1 VAYGVQEGDTLVL
14 VGLGSELAKLI
25 SERHDGVLKALLGKA
40 TKESKIWFFCLLVKH
55 PSANM
60 RTNVCSFLGQNFYDT
75 LNEALESC
83 LSAIQPLWSGRT
95 G

>member
-40 TKESKIWFFCLLVKH
+40 TKVSKIWFFCFLVKR
-55 PSANM
+55 PKCEYEDQCLQLSW
-60 RTNVCSFLGQNFYDT
+60 SKFL
-75 LNEALESC
+75 
-83 LSAIQPLWSGRT
+83 
-95 G
+95 